1 MLLPIATFVIVAGL
15 LFLLGL
21 LFIRTGRNG
30 EGEILAG
37 GRARRLTF
45 GPLTVPLAGVL
56 PVSAGSKGNIS
67 RDLRRAGF
75 YHRLAYEEFMAL
87 RNALVVGWVLL
98 VGTAIVAAPEPA
110 PKWMPAAIACAAV
123 LAVLLFA
130 MPVLLLH
137 AQAKARLQRIQYGLP
152 DALDMITMCMEG
164 GLPLP
169 QVLQRVGH
177 DLATTHADLACE
189 LKIIGRQME
198 AGSLD
203 GALRQFAARID
214 IPDVQSLAALVGQT
228 EQQGGSV
235 AGALAEFA
243 DGVRRAQ
250 RQRAEEHGNKTSVK
264 LLFPLV
270 LCLAPPV
277 YILLLTPAI
286 IEMREFVLKENRP
299 GGILTPQSLVAE
311 SDVLSKPLSS
321 RPTPRRQSSQV
332 TAANSGGESI
342 STSLQPPRPGD
353 TRRRVVDRLD

>member
-1 MLLPIATFVIVAGL
+1 MLLPTAAFLVVAGL
-15 LFLLGL
+15 FFLLGL

-30 EGEILAG
+30 EGEVLAG
-37 GRARRLTF
+37 GKARPLMF
-45 GPLTVPLAGVL
+45 GPLTAPLAGVL
-56 PVSAGSKGNIS
+56 PVSAGSKANIS

-75 YHRLAYEEFMAL
+75 YHRLAYQEFMAL
-87 RNALVVGWVLL
+87 RNVLVVGWVVL
-98 VGTAIVAAPEPA
+98 VGAAIVAAPQPA
-110 PKWMPAAIACAAV
+110 PKWMPAGIACAVVVAG
-123 LAVLLFA
+123 LLYA

-169 QVLQRVGH
+169 QVLQRVGR
-177 DLATTHADLACE
+177 DLATTHPDLACE

-235 AGALAEFA
+235 AGALVEFA

-277 YILLLTPAI
+277 YVLLLTPAI

-299 GGILTPQSLVAE
+299 GGILSPQTMVAE
-311 SDVLSKPLSS
+311 SDVLSRSLSS
-321 RPTPRRQSSQV
+321 PPARRLASRS
-332 TAANSGGESI
+332 AAASERGEDL
-342 STSLQPPRPGD
+342 STSLTRPRPD
-353 TRRRVVDRLD
+353 NTQRRPAARAE